1 MDQAAHYG
9 QMDFNLPHDVIKL
22 PSKGIFYKPR
32 KEAIKVGFLTANDE
46 NILMSQ
52 NNRDG
57 IIKTL
62 LRQKIYEPGFNIE
75 QMLDCDVQAVLIFL
89 RNTAFGPEYEFKLT
103 DPRSIKSFDTTI
115 LIDEVNYL
123 EPKHLPDENGYFEFL
138 LPKSNKKV
146 KVKLLS
152 IGEQQQVDKIF
163 ENYPTGMIAPII
175 TKKLETQIMELEGDV
190 DKGKIAKFVSQMP
203 ISDSKDLRKFISEC
217 EPKLDLDRKVMAPSG
232 EMVDVK
238 IAFGVEF
245 FRPFF

>member
-1 MDQAAHYG
+1 MDEAAHYG

-203 ISDSKDLRKFISEC
+203 ISDSKDLRKFISEKSYGPVRRNGRC
-217 EPKLDLDRKVMAPSG
+217 KNRLWGRIFSPFLLITS
-232 EMVDVK
+232 K
-238 IAFGVEF
+238 IY
-245 FRPFF
+245 

>member
-1 MDQAAHYG
+1 MDEAAHYG

-22 PSKGIFYKPR
+22 PSKGRFYRPK
-32 KEAIKVGFLTANDE
+32 KESIKVGFLTANDE

-57 IIKTL
+57 IVKTL
-62 LRQKIYEPGFNIE
+62 LREKIYEPGFNID
-75 QMLDCDVQAVLIFL
+75 QMLDCDIQAVLIFL

-103 DPRSIKSFDTTI
+103 DPRTLKDFDATI
-115 LIDEVNYL
+115 LIDEVDYL
-123 EPKHLPDENGYFEFL
+123 EPKFLPDDNGYFEFL

-146 KVKLLS
+146 KIKLLS
-152 IGEQQQVDKIF
+152 IGEQQQVDKIA
-163 ENYPTGMIAPII
+163 ENYPPGMVAPVI
-175 TKKLETQIMELEGDV
+175 TKKLETQIVELEGNS

-203 ISDSKDLRKFISEC
+203 ISDSKDLRKFITEC

>member
-1 MDQAAHYG
+1 MDESAHYG

-22 PSKGIFYKPR
+22 PSKGIFYKPK
-32 KEAIKVGFLTANDE
+32 KESIKVGFLTANDE

-57 IIKTL
+57 IVKTL
-62 LRQKIYEPGFNIE
+62 LKQKIYEPGFNVD

-89 RNTAFGPEYEFKLT
+89 RNTAFGPEYEFNIT
-103 DPRSIKSFDTTI
+103 DPRTMKNFESTL
-115 LIDEVNYL
+115 LIDQVDYID
-123 EPKHLPDENGYFEFL
+123 PKYSPDENGHFEFL
-138 LPKSNKKV
+138 LPKSNANV

-152 IGEQQQVDKIF
+152 IGEQQDLDRIAD
-163 ENYPTGMIAPII
+163 NYPPGMVAPII
-175 TKKLETQIMELEGDV
+175 TKRLESQILELNGNT

-203 ISDSKDLRKFISEC
+203 ISDSKELRKFINEC
-217 EPKLDLDRKVMAPSG
+217 EPKLDLDKKIMAPSG
-232 EMVDVK
+232 EMVNVK